1 MAESEKPREGS
12 CTFLFKKSNKKFSGR
27 KRKASDSEKGLLFN
41 SLSDHLKPSELPVP
55 TALELFNDRL
65 LVSVLVVLYR

>member
-12 CTFLFKKSNKKFSGR
+12 CTFLFKKSNRKFSGR

-41 SLSDHLKPSELPVP
+41 LLSDHLKPSELPVP
-55 TALELFNDRL
+55 LELFNDRL